1 MNSKEYLKAIRII
14 LIRFLYI
21 ILFLL
26 IANLSN
32 AQNIKK
38 AYFAG
43 GCFWCMEEAFEKVNG
58 ILEVTSGYSGGT
70 TKNPT
75 YKEVTYG
82 KTGHFEVI
90 EIRYDGSKI
99 KYKDLLETFWIN
111 IDPFDVNGQFCD
123 KGYSYRSVA
132 FYSSDTEKYLIEN
145 SITKLEKRFNK
156 KIVTY
161 VRKFDKFY
169 KAEEYHQNYY
179 VENFINYLRYKKGC
193 RRVEI
198 LEKIWN

>member
-1 MNSKEYLKAIRII
+1 MCPNIGQ
-14 LIRFLYI
+14 
-21 ILFLL
+21 
-26 IANLSN
+26 
-32 AQNIKK
+32 AQNIKI

-43 GCFWCMEEAFEKVNG
+43 GCFWCMEEAFENVNG
-58 ILEVTSGYSGGT
+58 VVDVVSGYSGGT

-75 YKEVTYG
+75 YREVIRG
-82 KTGHFEVI
+82 KTGHFEAI
-90 EIRYDGSKI
+90 EIKYDSNKI
-99 KYKDLLETFWIN
+99 KYKDLLDNFWVN
-111 IDPFDVNGQFCD
+111 IDPFDAEGQFCD

-132 FYSSDTEKYLIEN
+132 FYLSD
-145 SITKLEKRFNK
+145 LEKNLIIDSIKLLEKKFNK

-169 KAEEYHQNYY
+169 KAEEYHQDYY

-193 RRVEI
+193 RRVKT